1 MDVRFVHNIMEPSKI
16 LAQIPFTKTEPD
28 KFYMEY
34 KKFYIQS
41 VSPAAK
47 HTYDLRILAIL
58 WNKEILEKYQNSMGH
73 SQKRI

>member
-1 MDVRFVHNIMEPSKI
+1 MDVRFVHNIMGPSKI
-16 LAQIPFTKTEPD
+16 LAQIPFTKTELD

-47 HTYDLRILAIL
+47 HTYHLTILAIL
-58 WNKEILEKYQNSMGH
+58 WNKEILEKYQNSMEH

>member
-16 LAQIPFTKTEPD
+16 LAQIPFTKTELD

-47 HTYDLRILAIL
+47 HTYHLTILAIL
-58 WNKEILEKYQNSMGH
+58 
-73 SQKRI
+73 

>member
-16 LAQIPFTKTEPD
+16 LAQIPFTKTELD
-28 KFYMEY
+28 KFHMEY

-58 WNKEILEKYQNSMGH
+58 
-73 SQKRI
+73 

>member
-16 LAQIPFTKTEPD
+16 LAQIPFTKTELD

-47 HTYDLRILAIL
+47 HTYHLTILAIL
-58 WNKEILEKYQNSMGH
+58 WNKEILEKYQNSMEH

>member
-1 MDVRFVHNIMEPSKI
+1 MEPSKI
-16 LAQIPFTKTEPD
+16 LAQIPFTKTELD

-47 HTYDLRILAIL
+47 HTYHLTILAIL

-73 SQKRI
+73 SLVF

>member
-16 LAQIPFTKTEPD
+16 LAQIPFTKTELD

-58 WNKEILEKYQNSMGH
+58 
-73 SQKRI
+73 

>member
-1 MDVRFVHNIMEPSKI
+1 MDVRFVHNIMETSKI
-16 LAQIPFTKTEPD
+16 LAQIPFTKTELD

-58 WNKEILEKYQNSMGH
+58 
-73 SQKRI
+73 

>member
-58 WNKEILEKYQNSMGH
+58 
-73 SQKRI
+73 